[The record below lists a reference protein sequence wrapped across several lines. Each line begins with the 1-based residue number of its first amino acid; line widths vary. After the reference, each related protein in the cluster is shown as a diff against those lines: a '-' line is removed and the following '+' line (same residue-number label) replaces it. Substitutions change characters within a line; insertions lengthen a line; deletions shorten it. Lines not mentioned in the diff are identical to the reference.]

1 MQINS
6 KYVVL
11 EKCEEVAKE
20 GFKTVEVQDN
30 FIYKGKVIR
39 KPDCPCYVDSYAL
52 AVGDVV
58 IFAKY
63 SPDTHDIELEG
74 KKVKF
79 VRVEDLLAV
88 IN

>member
-1 MQINS
+1 MPINS

-11 EKCEEVAKE
+11 EKCEEVQKE

-30 FIYKGKVIR
+30 FIYKGKVVR
-39 KPDCPCYVDSYAL
+39 KPDCPCYVDNHAI
-52 AVGDVV
+52 AIGDVV
-58 IFAKY
+58 VFAKY